1 MVNWK
6 PHHLKCHWK
15 TCVFY
20 HFCVSL
26 ADVVSSARLLFT
38 FPYYTGRTHRSCLYS
53 EALYELLD
61 RGLDDATVL
70 HKMKVSLAQIQK
82 LLIFWDGNVLFS
94 VNCNKCSL
102 PPAMVVFVSFRERKL
117 WCLSTVHRIW
127 QVHQPSALVF
137 KGASTSLWL
146 FSLVYIPGAFLEVYS
161 SGLASGFQ
169 KLIKSHGD
177 VRKAAQVREKRLIVI
192 F

>member
-94 VNCNKCSL
+94 QFQQVFIALSNGCFRIISRTETLMLVDRTSNLASPSTECFSFLKGLQLLFDCSPL
-102 PPAMVVFVSFRERKL
+102 FIFQGRSWKFIHPDWPR
-117 WCLSTVHRIW
+117 
-127 QVHQPSALVF
+127 VF
-137 KGASTSLWL
+137 KN
-146 FSLVYIPGAFLEVYS
+146 
-161 SGLASGFQ
+161 
-169 KLIKSHGD
+169 
-177 VRKAAQVREKRLIVI
+177 
-192 F
+192 